1 MGLKDIVIPQD
12 KIFFELFEQQAEV
25 AVSAA
30 DQLVNIFTDYTDVEA
45 KYHALK
51 AIEHKGDEIT
61 HRAHDELN
69 RTFITPF
76 EPEEISRLI
85 NTLDDVVDFIDE
97 GARFLIIYEIK
108 KPDEGM
114 LEIAKCLRKAA
125 EEIRIGIKGLRTLK
139 DTKQMKA
146 SIAEINRLENEADE
160 LQTKALK
167 QLFATNDPIHIM
179 KMKDI
184 YEHFEE
190 AADRCEDVADVL
202 TAILIRHT

>member
-25 AVSAA
+25 VVSAA
-30 DQLVNIFTDYTDVEA
+30 GQLVNIFTDYTDVEA
-45 KYHALK
+45 KYHVLK
-51 AIEHKGDEIT
+51 EIEHKGDDIT

-97 GARFLIIYEIK
+97 GARFLVIYEIK
-108 KPDEGM
+108 KPEEGM

-125 EEIRIGIKGLRTLK
+125 EEIRTGIKCLRTLK
-139 DTKQMKA
+139 DTKRMKEA
-146 SIAEINRLENEADE
+146 VIEISRLENEADD

-167 QLFATNDPIHIM
+167 QLFATNDPIYIL
-179 KMKDI
+179 KMKDVF
-184 YEHFEE
+184 EHFEE
-190 AADRCEDVADVL
+190 AADRCKDVADVL